1 MPLTP
6 KEHTSLTEATLLS
19 SLTPDKGSNSRFK
32 ARISREWCTQH
43 SVLGGYITTLLLS
56 AARKSIS
63 LNLKDLGGDGKEEG
77 KAKYT
82 DPINVFTQFLHAVP
96 PGGMLI
102 ECKILRA
109 TSRSCVV
116 QAELSLDADQEKK
129 QEQQLAPLLP
139 RPNPIQEGGPA
150 CIAIATFANLDNE
163 TGLTQ
168 TPTRTSSSN
177 TNAYKPP
184 NRQTECVPIDDPV
197 VDATPVTR
205 KLNWVAP
212 RSRDGLW
219 GHRLGGHQRE
229 VWLSFR
235 DGERILE
242 LGYLALLSDM
252 PLQPPATH
260 LAGFYNSHALSTL
273 CQSVEFKNRP
283 GPNTQW
289 VLVRSNSQRV
299 VNGRYDL
306 DVQILD
312 EDGDIL
318 ALSHHVVFIMDL
330 NGKTGRGSGRRAR
343 I

>member
-1 MPLTP
+1 MPLPP
-6 KEHTSLTEATLLS
+6 KEHASLTEATSLS
-19 SLTPDKGSNSRFK
+19 SLTPDKGSSSRFE
-32 ARISREWCTQH
+32 ARISRDWCTQH

-56 AARKSIS
+56 AARRSIS
-63 LNLKDLGGDGKEEG
+63 LNLGDARVESE
-77 KAKYT
+77 AKYA
-82 DPINVFTQFLHAVP
+82 DPINVFTQFLRVVP
-96 PGGMLI
+96 PGGVLI
-102 ECKILRA
+102 ECKILRT

-116 QAELSLDADQEKK
+116 QAELSLDADREKE
-129 QEQQLAPLLP
+129 QEQQQGPHQPPLSP
-139 RPNPIQEGGPA
+139 HPKPIQEGPA

-168 TPTRTSSSN
+168 TPTISPNTS
-177 TNAYKPP
+177 AYKPP

-212 RSRDGLW
+212 CSRDGLW

-235 DGERILE
+235 DVERISE

-260 LAGFYNSHALSTL
+260 SAGFYNSHALSTL
-273 CQSVEFKNRP
+273 CQSVEFKKRP
-283 GPNTQW
+283 GPNTRW

-306 DVQILD
+306 NAQILD
-312 EDGDIL
+312 EEGDIL

-330 NGKTGRGSGRRAR
+330 DRRTGKESGRSAR